1 MPYGSEVANYI
12 TSNST
17 AYKTGGS
24 TGSATPVWLNK
35 FPSDDVD
42 TAIAIYDSGGLGPL
56 YTHNGLSLERP
67 TVQIISRST
76 SYATARQNADYIF
89 RTLGGV
95 TNAGVSKTT
104 STGETTYLTI
114 TPLQSPSDMG
124 QDAEERSM
132 VTCNY
137 MAEKEMS

>member
-1 MPYGSEVANYI
+1 MPYGSEVANFLVSAS
-12 TSNST
+12 TSF
-17 AYKTGGS
+17 KQGGS
-24 TGSATPVWLNK
+24 TGAQTPIWMNK
-35 FPSDDVD
+35 FPGRSSN
-42 TAIAIYDSGGLGPL
+42 TAIAIFESGGPAPL
-56 YTHNGLSLERP
+56 YTHSGLSLERP

-76 SYATARQNADYIF
+76 SYATARQNADFIF
-89 RTLGGV
+89 RTLAGV

-104 STGETTYLTI
+104 STGETSYLTI
-114 TPLQSPSDMG
+114 TPLQSPTDMG